1 MGTNKGNVATF
12 KILPASNGTYT
23 AAYVG
28 STPLE
33 DKVIALIPIDAESG
47 GSASATPSLVG
58 GLRTGLKINGVVI
71 GVTASGCRIFKPPTA
86 KGAHKTWDD
95 YLCDSAAVVRT
106 EGRGYSLVGLFGDGN
121 ARAFSIPALR
131 DIGCT
136 KINHIADMRRLSEA
150 CITPTGSVL
159 AWAGPSEVGMFNL
172 WGAGH
177 NLYEF
182 ESHPLKPC
190 ANLRRAPSQDR
201 LYDPEKVLPARP
213 TITNMQWI
221 SGTQYV
227 SPADMDILSKLRS
240 LAFSCLLW
248 CMLIPSTVGGP
259 DRPPSKRMVE
269 QMRLDEDER
278 RKALREG
285 RAAPTAQPQGS
296 QEGYWSYMS
305 RQMQERTERLGIAGD
320 TMDRLEENS
329 SNFADD
335 VGKYVQN
342 QKRKAVFGG
351 K

>member
-23 AAYVG
+23 AAYAG
-28 STPLE
+28 SSALE
-33 DKVIALIPIDAESG
+33 DKVVALIPIDAESG
-47 GSASATPSLVG
+47 GSASATPSAVG

-95 YLCDSAAVVRT
+95 YLCDSAAVVKT
-106 EGRGYSLVGLFGDGN
+106 EGRGYSLIGLFGDGN

-136 KINHIADMRRLSEA
+136 KISHIADMRRLSEA

-172 WGAGH
+172 WGAG
-177 NLYEF
+177 NKMYAFLPR
-182 ESHPLKPC
+182 PLKQC
-190 ANLRRAPSQDR
+190 ANLCSAPSQDC
-201 LYDPEKVLPARP
+201 LYDPGKVVPTRP
-213 TITNMQWI
+213 TITNLQWI

-227 SPADMDILSKLRS
+227 SPADMDILSMLQFMLVFFGPS
-240 LAFSCLLW
+240 
-248 CMLIPSTVGGP
+248 MLIIATVGGP

-269 QMRLDEDER
+269 QMKLDDEER

-285 RAAPTAQPQGS
+285 RAAPSNQPQGNE
-296 QEGYWSYMS
+296 EGYWSYMS

-329 SNFADD
+329 SNFASD